1 MDKYVIYTCICVGSG
16 SVDFV
21 CTPVLGLLILKDY
34 ETWFWDN
41 TNNDILIL
49 YQIDVNDLH
58 RWIPYNITLL
68 IYIYF
73 NKNLMKISASFLVL
87 SFSIIMTHCLMRCI
101 QQWIH

>member
-16 SVDFV
+16 YVDFV

-49 YQIDVNDLH
+49 Y
-58 RWIPYNITLL
+58 
-68 IYIYF
+68 
-73 NKNLMKISASFLVL
+73 
-87 SFSIIMTHCLMRCI
+87 
-101 QQWIH
+101 